1 MKSNSSKTIKQI
13 VGIIFVLLGGIAPN
27 VANINNSLIK
37 YLGLFVAISGIAL
50 LLTANRDK
58 NNFKA

>member
-13 VGIIFVLLGGIAPN
+13 VGIIFVLLGGIGPN